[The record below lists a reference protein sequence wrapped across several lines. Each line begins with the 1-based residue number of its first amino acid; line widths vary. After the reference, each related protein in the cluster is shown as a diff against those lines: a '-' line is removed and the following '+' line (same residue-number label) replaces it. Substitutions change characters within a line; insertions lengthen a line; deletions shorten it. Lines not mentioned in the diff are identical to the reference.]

1 MKRLLDPKKDV
12 PILEQVRDIVL
23 SEASLTYDES
33 SYANYF
39 AWLIDKFTD
48 DTSRHIYIACDFAD
62 DGQVLSMFVGTS
74 INLCW
79 NRSDQLV
86 LPIWVA
92 GFSYRNKATFY
103 TMNLVDFMRDQTDL
117 SDIVSAEFMRLGYY
131 TAYTVVRA
139 FKSPKFIRRM
149 ADNMTNHTMLVEA
162 RINTQEELTAY
173 KNKYSGF
180 FWILPNTF
188 KQPLMLLTYHTRPEL
203 RTFISE

>member
-48 DTSRHIYIACDFAD
+48 TSSKHIYIACDITD
-62 DGQVLSMFVGTS
+62 DGRVLSMFVGTS

-79 NRSDQLV
+79 NRRDQLV

-92 GFSYRNKATFY
+92 GFSYRNKHTFY
-103 TMNLVDFMRDQTDL
+103 
-117 SDIVSAEFMRLGYY
+117 
-131 TAYTVVRA
+131 
-139 FKSPKFIRRM
+139 
-149 ADNMTNHTMLVEA
+149 
-162 RINTQEELTAY
+162 
-173 KNKYSGF
+173 
-180 FWILPNTF
+180 
-188 KQPLMLLTYHTRPEL
+188 
-203 RTFISE
+203 